1 MKHLESAILA
11 INMNQ
16 VLPLSELANSKSL
29 QAYQEHA
36 MSCALQLVE
45 LIDQVRDAA
54 KGEAEKLS
62 HLVTEISQYF
72 EPLVVNVIGCA
83 AKTPYNNQLQS
94 AFLEQTKTV
103 LESVTQL
110 CLVAKEGPGNQ
121 RESSHLLL
129 AIDENADGTKE
140 ALDDLVQTLEEASA
154 SHGYVASMVDTI
166 SRTIAQMDID
176 RNMTGEQSQQQQQL
190 GSGQQQQQVTFVE
203 CQTKIVQL
211 TKSIQQTVKD
221 MRLCEANELGQ
232 YAQQLT
238 QLFNALIVAS
248 KVRVLNFLLSGSLV
262 LLLFR

>member
-1 MKHLESAILA
+1 
-11 INMNQ
+11 MNQ

-54 KGEAEKLS
+54 KGQAEKLS

-83 AKTPYNNQLQS
+83 AKTPFNNQLQS

-154 SHGYVASMVDTI
+154 SNGYVASMVDTI

-176 RNMTGEQSQQQQQL
+176 RNMTGEQSQQQLQM
-190 GSGQQQQQVTFVE
+190 GNGQQQQVTFVE

-248 KVRVLNFLLSGSLV
+248 KVRILDFLCRVSEVHISERTSSGYK
-262 LLLFR
+262 